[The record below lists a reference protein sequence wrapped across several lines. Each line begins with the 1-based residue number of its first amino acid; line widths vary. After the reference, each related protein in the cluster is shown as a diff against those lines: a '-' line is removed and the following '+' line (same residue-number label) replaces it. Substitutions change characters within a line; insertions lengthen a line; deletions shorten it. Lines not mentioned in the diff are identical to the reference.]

1 MEGGL
6 VVLYSDNPVY
16 PPSVF
21 PWPGPI
27 HRAQVIGRV
36 VWAGKRF

>member
-1 MEGGL
+1 VLL
-6 VVLYSDNPVY
+6 VSDNPEF

-21 PWPGPI
+21 PWPAPI